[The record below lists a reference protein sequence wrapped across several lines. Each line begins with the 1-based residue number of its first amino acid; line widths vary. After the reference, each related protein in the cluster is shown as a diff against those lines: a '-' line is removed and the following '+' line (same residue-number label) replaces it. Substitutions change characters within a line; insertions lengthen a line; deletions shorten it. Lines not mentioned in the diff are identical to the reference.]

1 MISFNMLS
9 SLIRALFALWALLLC
24 VISIVNA
31 VLAFDKKKYL
41 FGSIAIVLFLPIYF
55 FWQVIFDYSLSRSG
69 GSLNIVSNAM
79 VNLDWIYWLLIFLVL
94 TMFIVILLVYNVHYE
109 KNYLTVNSIKLYLD
123 QVDCGVCCYKDNG
136 RVMFTNMTMNQ
147 LCIKLT
153 GTQLLNGNQFYEVT
167 KDQILSIGEERWR
180 FSSRDITIGNEHMR
194 EIIATNVTSEYLKTQ
209 QLEKDKAELSKINQ
223 ELQDY
228 NLSIDEV
235 VRHQEILQA
244 KVNIHDEMNRLML
257 STVATDSE
265 DISNLDKIFALWQE
279 NASLLSMEAEENK
292 QEVMSQKIEELA
304 KALKIHLLWK
314 DEPVSVL
321 CEEERNIFY
330 IAAQEAIANASKHAR
345 ASRMIISITKVD
357 GHIECHFI
365 NNGELPDKDITFTG
379 GLANLEKLI
388 KKQGAILKVNYDN
401 QFVLSLVFLNRN
413 NPNG

>member
-24 VISIVNA
+24 VVSIVNA

-55 FWQVIFDYSLSRSG
+55 FWQVMFDYSLSRSS
-69 GSLNIVSNAM
+69 GSLNVVSNEM

-304 KALKIHLLWK
+304 KALKIRLVWK
-314 DEPVSVL
+314 DEPVSIL
-321 CEEERNIFY
+321 NEEERNIFY
-330 IAAQEAIANASKHAR
+330 IATQEAIANASKHAK
-345 ASRMIISITKVD
+345 ANRMIISIINMD
-357 GHIECHFI
+357 EHIECRFI

>member
-9 SLIRALFALWALLLC
+9 SLIRAFFALWALLLC

-31 VLAFDKKKYL
+31 VMAFNKKKYL
-41 FGSIAIVLFLPIYF
+41 FGSIAIILFLPIYF
-55 FWQVIFDYSLSRSG
+55 FWQVIFDYSLSESS
-69 GSLNIVSNAM
+69 GSLNVVSSAM
-79 VNLDWIYWLLIFLVL
+79 VNLDWIYWLLIFLLL
-94 TMFIVILLVYNVHYE
+94 TIFIVILLVYNVHYE
-109 KNYLTVNSIKLYLD
+109 RNYLTVNTIKLYLD
-123 QVDCGVCCYKDNG
+123 QVDCGICCYKDNG
-136 RVMFTNMTMNQ
+136 RVMFSNMIMNQ
-147 LCIKLT
+147 LCIQLT

-180 FSSRDITIGNEHMR
+180 FSSRDITIGNEHMS

-257 STVATDSE
+257 STVATDNE

-279 NASLLSMEAEENK
+279 NALLLSMEAEENK
-292 QEVMSQKIEELA
+292 QEAMSHKIEELA
-304 KALKIHLLWK
+304 KVLKIHLQWK

-357 GHIECHFI
+357 GHIECRFI
-365 NNGELPDKDITFTG
+365 NNGELPKKTITFTG

-388 KKQGAILKVNYDN
+388 KKQGAILKVDYDN
-401 QFVLSLVFLNRN
+401 QFVLSLVFLKK
-413 NPNG
+413 